1 MKVDAP
7 ESPSNAAQEKQAP
20 DGARFKKALQEA
32 DARRARDAGPPA
44 RAGRAPASGTVPP
57 LRPGAVSA
65 RSSGLTGARAPAPPA
80 TRASGP
86 VLATSR
92 GALASAEN
100 LGRTRQAMH
109 TEAQR
114 LGTVRSEAST
124 QSQER
129 TEHRLTDLIRRELT
143 REAPPADARP
153 ATTSPAPDTRR
164 AATDAPAP
172 ESGVAGVAGATA
184 AGSGGAA
191 STEAVSATTSADA
204 ALEIIERIEVF
215 VKSQRPAL
223 SLSLRGSLDAT
234 VEVERTGPREVALR
248 IQGRRGPIP
257 TGDLARLRDALEA
270 RGLRLRSL
278 RAE

>member
-20 DGARFKKALQEA
+20 DGARFQKALQEA
-32 DARRARDAGPPA
+32 EAKRARDAGPPSRPGRIPA
-44 RAGRAPASGTVPP
+44 RETAPP
-57 LRPGAVSA
+57 LRPGTAST
-65 RSSGLTGARAPAPPA
+65 RGPGLMGARASGLVTA
-80 TRASGP
+80 RASGP
-86 VLATSR
+86 VLATAR

-100 LGRTRQAMH
+100 LGKTRQAMH

-124 QSQER
+124 QAQER
-129 TEHRLTDLIRRELT
+129 TEHRLTDLIKRELA
-143 REAPPADARP
+143 REAPPTEART
-153 ATTSPAPDTRR
+153 ASVTAAPDTGRR
-164 AATDAPAP
+164 AADAPTP
-172 ESGVAGVAGATA
+172 EAKVAGVAEAT
-184 AGSGGAA
+184 GGGGTA
-191 STEAVSATTSADA
+191 STEAVTPSTHADA
-204 ALEIIERIEVF
+204 ALELIERIEVF

-248 IQGRRGPIP
+248 LQGRRGPIP
-257 TGDLARLRDALEA
+257 TGELTRLRDALEA